1 MASTKSAVPRL
12 DDKTALAIFREL
24 QGIQSPSSMSLQAAG
39 LDPIDVLNPGDKKGA
54 LDELERGSGRYL
66 ITRIS
71 LSFQN
76 FNISY
81 ARNQDTGRLSPFY
94 DEIDINHSDN
104 QGGLAFE
111 TRIALLDHL
120 DRKIRLGGVS
130 KRDELAAKSIDDLQA
145 IYHSTVLKLETSFA
159 QQIEKITDWTVEQTT
174 ALEQEKLRLAGE
186 TATERERLSKEH
198 ESRLEALR
206 RDSEA
211 LEERHKDLDDRD
223 YMHARRGTLGE
234 LRKRILERQQKFT
247 LTPET
252 TRLRWPIHIALIVLI
267 SALLGANF
275 VTAST
280 VLSLDAGKVE
290 WPVLAWAFGKQSIVT
305 IALVGALFFYVRWMN
320 RWFEQHAS
328 AEFLLKQFELDINR
342 ASWVVETAMEWRR
355 DQHSEIPAPL
365 LEGVTRNLF
374 AYGDSSSQEHT
385 AADDLASALVGNA
398 SQLKLKVGDNEV
410 NFDRKGLSGLAK
422 TEGSKS

>member
-1 MASTKSAVPRL
+1 MATIKSAVPRL
-12 DDKTALAIFREL
+12 DDKAVLALFREL
-24 QGIQSPSSMSLQAAG
+24 QEMQAATGMSLQAAG
-39 LDPIDVLNPGDKKGA
+39 LDPVDMLNPGDRKPA
-54 LDELERGSGRYL
+54 LDELERVSGRYL
-66 ITRIS
+66 ITRIN
-71 LSFQN
+71 LNFQN
-76 FNISY
+76 LNIY
-81 ARNQDTGRLSPFY
+81 YIRNQDAGRLSPFY
-94 DEIDINHSDN
+94 DEVEINHSEN
-104 QGGLAFE
+104 QPGLDIK
-111 TRIALLDHL
+111 TRLALLDHV
-120 DRKIRLGGVS
+120 DRKVKLGGVS
-130 KRDELAAKSIDDLQA
+130 QRDELAAKSIDDLQA

-159 QQIEKITDWTVEQTT
+159 QQIDKITNWTVEQTT
-174 ALEQEKLRLAGE
+174 AFEQEKLKLAGE

-198 ESRLEALR
+198 ESKLEALR
-206 RDSEA
+206 NDAEA
-211 LEERHKDLDDRD
+211 LEQRRKDLDDRD

-252 TRLRWPIHIALIVLI
+252 TRLRTPIHIALIVLI
-267 SALLGANF
+267 IALLGANY
-275 VTAST
+275 VTAGT
-280 VLSLDAGKVE
+280 ILNLDVAKVE
-290 WPVLAWAFGKQSIVT
+290 WPVLVWALGKQSILT

-355 DQHSEIPAPL
+355 DQQSEIPAPL

-374 AYGDSSSQEHT
+374 AYGDSSTQEHT

-398 SQLKLKVGDNEV
+398 SQLKLKIGDNEV

-422 TEGSKS
+422 TEGLKS

>member
-1 MASTKSAVPRL
+1 MS
-12 DDKTALAIFREL
+12 
-24 QGIQSPSSMSLQAAG
+24 SPSSMSLQAAG
-39 LDPIDVLNPGDKKGA
+39 VDSVDVLNPGERKQT
-54 LDELERGSGRYL
+54 LDELERASGRYL
-66 ITRIS
+66 ITRIN
-71 LSFQN
+71 LGYQN
-76 FNISY
+76 FNIY
-81 ARNQDTGRLSPFY
+81 YIRNQDAGRLSPFY
-94 DEIDINHSDN
+94 DEIEINHNEGQS
-104 QGGLAFE
+104 GLDLA
-111 TRIALLDHL
+111 TRIAVLDHL
-120 DRKIRLGGVS
+120 NSKITLGGVS

-145 IYHSTVLKLETSFA
+145 IYHSTVLKLESSFA
-159 QQIEKITDWTVEQTT
+159 QQIEKITSWTVEQTT
-174 ALEQEKLRLAGE
+174 ALEQEKLRLADE
-186 TATERERLSKEH
+186 TAAERDRLSKEH
-198 ESRLEALR
+198 ASNLEALR
-206 RDSEA
+206 RDSED
-211 LEERHKDLDDRD
+211 LEQRRRDLDDRD

-234 LRKRILERQQKFT
+234 LRKRIVERQQKFT

-252 TRLRWPIHIALIVLI
+252 TRLRLPIHIALIVLI
-267 SALLGANF
+267 AALLGANY
-275 VTAST
+275 VTASA
-280 VLSLDAGKVE
+280 VLSLDAGKAD
-290 WPVLAWAFGKQSIVT
+290 WPVLAWALAKQSIVT

-355 DQHSEIPAPL
+355 DQQSEIPAPL

-422 TEGSKS
+422 TEGLKS

>member
-1 MASTKSAVPRL
+1 MANTKSAVPRL
-12 DDKTALAIFREL
+12 DDKSVLALFREM

-39 LDPIDVLNPGDKKGA
+39 LDSIDVLNPGDKAPA
-54 LDELERGSGRYL
+54 LDELQRGSGRYL
-66 ITRIS
+66 ITRIN
-71 LSFQN
+71 LGYQN
-76 FNISY
+76 FNIY
-81 ARNQDTGRLSPFY
+81 YIRNQDAGRLSPFY
-94 DEIDINHSDN
+94 DELEITHNEN
-104 QGGLAFE
+104 QGGL
-111 TRIALLDHL
+111 TLQDRIKLLDHL
-120 DRKIRLGGVS
+120 NQRVTLGGVS

-186 TATERERLSKEH
+186 IATERERLSKEH
-198 ESRLEALR
+198 EVRLEALR
-206 RDSEA
+206 RDADA
-211 LEERHKDLDDRD
+211 LEQRSKDLDDRD

-234 LRKRILERQQKFT
+234 LRKRIIERQQKFT

-252 TRLRWPIHIALIVLI
+252 TRLRWPIHGALIVLI
-267 SALLGANF
+267 LALLGVNV

-280 VLSLDAGKVE
+280 ILNLDVGKMD

-305 IALVGALFFYVRWMN
+305 VALVGALFFYVRWMN

-374 AYGDSSSQEHT
+374 TYANSSAHDQS

-398 SQLKLKVGDNEV
+398 SALKLKVGDNEL
-410 NFDRKGLSGLAK
+410 NFDRKGLSSLAK
-422 TEGSKS
+422 T

>member
-1 MASTKSAVPRL
+1 MANSKSAVPRL
-12 DDKTALAIFREL
+12 DDKALLNLIREL
-24 QGIQSPSSMSLQAAG
+24 EGIHTPSNIMLQAAG
-39 LDPIDVLNPGDKKGA
+39 LDSVDLRNPGEKKA
-54 LDELERGSGRYL
+54 ILDELEKEPGRYL
-66 ITRIS
+66 ITRIN
-71 LSFQN
+71 LTYQH
-76 FNISY
+76 FNIY
-81 ARNQDTGRLSPFY
+81 YIRNQEPGRLSPFY
-94 DEIDINHSDN
+94 DEIEINHNEN
-104 QGGLAFE
+104 QGGLDPQA
-111 TRIALLDHL
+111 RIALLDHIN
-120 DRKIRLGGVS
+120 RRVTLGGIS
-130 KRDELAAKSIDDLQA
+130 QRDELAAKSIDDLQA
-145 IYHSTVLKLETSFA
+145 IYHSTILKLETSFA

-186 TATERERLSKEH
+186 IATERERLMTEQETK
-198 ESRLEALR
+198 LEALR
-206 RDSEA
+206 RDAEA
-211 LEERHKDLDDRD
+211 LEQRRKDLDDRD

-234 LRKRILERQQKFT
+234 LRKRIIERQQKFT

-252 TRLRWPIHIALIVLI
+252 TRLRWPIHAALIVLI
-267 SALLGANF
+267 LILLGVNV

-280 VLSLDAGKVE
+280 ILNLDVGKVD
-290 WPVLAWAFGKQSIVT
+290 WPVLAWAFGKQSVVT

-374 AYGDSSSQEHT
+374 TYGNSSAQDQS

-398 SQLKLKVGDNEV
+398 SGLKLKVGDNEI

-422 TEGSKS
+422 T